1 MRARTADQYITS
13 LRVLASIG
21 IVTSY
26 IFTYYIDSFIGACI
40 ALGSNFCSLPFT
52 IRNKYW
58 DVVVV
63 LSFVIVITL
72 TKIISDLK

>member
-1 MRARTADQYITS
+1 MKPRIADQYITS

-21 IVTSY
+21 IITSY

-40 ALGSNFCSLPFT
+40 ALGSNLCSLPFT